1 MLNVQVLDLS
11 DRFGYLEV
19 SRCSERRRSCKY
31 PSAPQTAA
39 RQGSHM
45 CSGSHVFRKEGE
57 TQSTGRHWGEQG
69 EMYVKGYMRKCAE
82 ERQLVTDLH
91 RQVGLDSCRDTCRG
105 WARDWWRHIET
116 QARVREERFL
126 ECTRRG
132 PNTGLMGLQE
142 KAQRWHPQEPTAQLP
157 DHTLHS
163 CDCCFGPSDIP
174 PGPPLETAML
184 DNF

>member
-105 WARDWWRHIET
+105 WARDWWRHVET
-116 QARVREERFL
+116 QAWVREERFL

-142 KAQRWHPQEPTAQLP
+142 KVTPTGAHGPAPWSHTTQLWLLLWPIWHSSWSTPW
-157 DHTLHS
+157 DS
-163 CDCCFGPSDIP
+163 
-174 PGPPLETAML
+174 
-184 DNF
+184 NVR